1 MPNNSNGTSF
11 EDHVLQ
17 RVASVE
23 NKTSDNSERI
33 SKLEMIADF
42 QVKLDA
48 DRDKK
53 LENIE
58 KSLALLVQAKDRGMG
73 YFLGVTGLGTLLLAI
88 GGLIGKYIFQ

>member
-1 MPNNSNGTSF
+1 MPNNTNGTSF

-58 KSLALLVQAKDRGMG
+58 KSLALLVQAKDRGVG
-73 YFLGVTGLGTLLLAI
+73 YFLGVTGFGAVLLAI